1 MLKCVLLNVLK
12 SFFLNYLVAFIL
24 LFQNILKVILGN
36 NILRL
41 IFLLVKFI
49 FVHLIFWF
57 LNVILDMINY
67 LLWKI
72 WWKQLFLLRLVIY
85 RIMLRFE
92 LETILVFN
100 SAFSCWKI
108 FIFSIDSLYLLFI
121 LFSIFKFF
129 RFWLDLLAHW
139 SKILIVL

>member
-1 MLKCVLLNVLK
+1 MHLLLKCVLLNVLK

-100 SAFSCWKI
+100 SAFSRWKI
-108 FIFSIDSLYLLFI
+108 FNFRIDSLYLLFI

-129 RFWLDLLAHW
+129 RFWLDLLAH
-139 SKILIVL
+139 